1 MANFHPELFYSNG
14 PEERKIIQK
23 GTATVE
29 NKFGS
34 TTILVDDYENITEST
49 LNGQQND
56 EETLKSGY
64 HRSQS
69 PGMHSSN
76 TNGLVFFEENINLIE
91 NKFSKLFN
99 SSPVQAA
106 LGQGEWAPGA
116 KVILH
121 PPPRCDIHNH
131 HHLNKCQQ

>member
-1 MANFHPELFYSNG
+1 LIKFQQIPSASTVFSANPRHHPQPMANFHPELFYSNG
-14 PEERKIIQK
+14 PEERKIVQK

-49 LNGQQND
+49 LNGQND
-56 EETLKSGY
+56 GEENLKSGY

-76 TNGLVFFEENINLIE
+76 TNGLVFLQKILIN
-91 NKFSKLFN
+91 
-99 SSPVQAA
+99 
-106 LGQGEWAPGA
+106 
-116 KVILH
+116 
-121 PPPRCDIHNH
+121 
-131 HHLNKCQQ
+131 